1 MEFHTFEHSHHL
13 YCQPVHEAAHSF
25 LSGPGINT
33 TTDGIFG
40 GGMAQGMDL
49 SLLGFN
55 QSMHHH
61 TLGQSGSPV
70 GMGIRDK
77 ASAFIPYCGVPYVS

>member
-13 YCQPVHEAAHSF
+13 HCQPVHEAAHSF
-25 LSGPGINT
+25 LSGPGIST
-33 TTDGIFG
+33 TSDAIFSG
-40 GGMAQGMDL
+40 EMAQGMDL

-55 QSMHHH
+55 HSMHHH
-61 TLGQSGSPV
+61 TLGQAGSQV

-77 ASAFIPYCGVPYVS
+77 ASAFIPYGGVPYVS